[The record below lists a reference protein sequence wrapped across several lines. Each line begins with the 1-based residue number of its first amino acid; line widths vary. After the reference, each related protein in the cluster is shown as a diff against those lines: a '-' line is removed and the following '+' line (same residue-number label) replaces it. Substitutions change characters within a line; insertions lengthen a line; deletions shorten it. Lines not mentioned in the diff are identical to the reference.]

1 MFYHLTIKAR
11 LGATMA
17 FMAAVLALC
26 GAMGLSGIASS
37 NAALDDVY
45 AVRMPSALEANLS
58 LARLLRARLVLYRAI
73 LHAGTPEAAQLL
85 DRAADL
91 QRASDAAWTRYL
103 ALPMESGE
111 KRYADDVAAKRAA
124 YLHDGTGAIV
134 AALRAGRRAEAE
146 AVMDE
151 RMQGLYTALDASVDR
166 LTRYQSD
173 GAAATYRAARERYRR
188 FQAWAIGGLTATF
201 AIVLASSVLMARA
214 ISRPLERALRHFAAI
229 AGGDLT
235 MPIDVRT
242 DCEMGR
248 LMAGLRRMQE
258 GLRATVRNIRHT
270 SGAVAAAAGEIA
282 AGNEELSVRT
292 EQQAGALQETTAS
305 MEALTAAV
313 RQNAASARTATALA
327 AAASDAATRGGAA
340 VADVVGTMS
349 AIHDASARIADIV
362 AVIDGIAFQTNILAL
377 NAAVEAAR
385 AGAQGRGFAVV
396 AAEVRT
402 LAQRSGAAAREIR
415 ALIDDS
421 VHKVDAGRRRVAE
434 AGTIIAGL
442 VDSVRRVDAIVAEIA
457 AASREQSDGI
467 ERIHAAVGDVDRGTQ
482 QNAALA
488 EQATAVAAGLRA
500 EAASLARLVVAF
512 RVEEG
517 RR

>member
-1 MFYHLTIKAR
+1 MFYKLTIKAR

-17 FMAAVLALC
+17 FMAAMLALC
-26 GAMGLSGIASS
+26 GAMGLSGIARS

-45 AVRMPSALEANLS
+45 AVRMPAAIEANLS

-73 LHAGTPEAAQLL
+73 LHAGTPEAARLI
-85 DRAADL
+85 DRAQDL
-91 QRASDAAWTRYL
+91 QRASDEAWRRYL

-111 KRYADDVAAKRAA
+111 KRYADDVAARRAA
-124 YLHDGTGAIV
+124 YLRDGTGAMI
-134 AALRAGRRAEAE
+134 AALRAGRRADAE
-146 AVMDE
+146 AIMDE
-151 RMQGLYTALDASVDR
+151 RMQGLYMALDDSVDR

-173 GAAATYRAARERYRR
+173 GAAATYRASRDRYRR

-201 AIVLASSVLMARA
+201 AVVVAAFALLARA
-214 ISRPLERALRHFAAI
+214 ISQPLERALRHFAAI
-229 AGGDLT
+229 AAGDLT
-235 MPIDVRT
+235 VPIDVRSE
-242 DCEMGR
+242 CEMGR

-258 GLRATVRNIRHT
+258 SLRRTVHDIRHS
-270 SGAVAAAAGEIA
+270 SGTIAAAAGEIA

-292 EQQAGALQETTAS
+292 DQQAGALQETTAS

-313 RQNAASARTATALA
+313 RQNAASARAASALA
-327 AAASDAATRGGAA
+327 AAASEAAARGGTA
-340 VADVVGTMS
+340 VADVVGTMG
-349 AIHDASARIADIV
+349 AIHDASARIVDII

-402 LAQRSGAAAREIR
+402 LAQRSSAAAREIR

-421 VHKVDAGRRRVAE
+421 VHKVDAGKRHVAQ
-434 AGTIIAGL
+434 AGTIIDGL
-442 VDSVRRVDAIVAEIA
+442 VDSVRRVDGIVGEIA
-457 AASREQSDGI
+457 AASREQSTGI
-467 ERIHAAVGDVDRGTQ
+467 DRIHTAVEEVDLVTQ

-488 EQATAVAAGLRA
+488 EQATAAAAALRG
-500 EAASLARLVVAF
+500 EADGLARLVVAF
-512 RVEEG
+512 RVG
-517 RR
+517 G